1 MAKKQFKAESK
12 RLLDLMINSIYT
24 HKEIFL
30 REIISNASDAIDKLC
45 YVALTDDKVGMNRS
59 DFAITVSVDKE
70 NRTLTVSDNGIGM
83 SREELENNLGVIASS
98 GSYKFRQ
105 ETEEKDKKDADIDII
120 GQFGV
125 GFYSAFM
132 VADSITVRTK
142 KYGEEQAYEW
152 QSSGADGYTITEC
165 DKEAVGTDV
174 IMHIKP
180 DTDEENYSE
189 YLEPYRLHALIKKYS
204 DYIRYPIRMM
214 MPEQKVKEGSDPE
227 KPEFETVE
235 ELKTVNS
242 MVPLWQR
249 KKSDVTEEEY
259 NKFYSELTHE
269 FDKPQ
274 RTITVSAE
282 GSVTYKALLF
292 VPSSRPFNFYTE
304 GYEKGLQ
311 LYSAGV
317 LIMDKCDSLLPDYL
331 RFVRGVVDSP
341 DLSLNISRE
350 LLQHDRQLKVIGQ
363 NLEKKVRADLE
374 KFLKDDREGYE
385 KFYAN
390 FGRQLGY
397 GIVSD
402 GGESRKD
409 SLKDLMMFYSSTQKK
424 LTTLKEYVERMK
436 EGQKCIYYAAGES
449 IAAVDKLPQTELLKD
464 KDYEVLYLT
473 GETDEF
479 VLQALMNYDEKPFRS
494 IVDGDLELGGEEE
507 HKDDSE
513 SAELMQFVKETLG
526 DKIKEAKVS
535 HRLKTHPVC
544 LTAGE
549 GFSFEMEKY
558 FKNFQMPEPIKAER
572 ILELNVDHP
581 AVKAMAAAMASDRD
595 KAALYAKILYEQGY
609 ILAYKF
615 DKDEKGHP
623 SIKIALKWDPA
634 TKTNAIKDLKRVS
647 RPGLRRYASVS
658 DMPRV
663 LNGLG
668 IAIVSTSKGIMTDA
682 KARKE
687 NVGGEV
693 LCYIY

>member
-83 SREELENNLGVIASS
+83 SKEELENNLGVIASS

-105 ETEEKDKKDADIDII
+105 ETEEKDKKEADIDII

-132 VADSITVRTK
+132 VADEITVLTK
-142 KYGEEQAYEW
+142 KYGEEQAYRW
-152 QSSGADGYTITEC
+152 QSSGADGYTVTEC
-165 DKEAVGTDV
+165 DKDTVGTEV

-235 ELKTVNS
+235 ALKTVNS

-249 KKSDVTEEEY
+249 KRSEVTDEEY
-259 NKFYSELTHE
+259 NKFYSELTRE

-274 RTITVSAE
+274 RVITVSAE
-282 GSVTYKALLF
+282 GNVTYKALLF
-292 VPSSRPFNFYTE
+292 VPSARPFNFYTE

-317 LIMDKCDSLLPDYL
+317 LIMDKCDTLLPDYL

-374 KFLKDDREGYE
+374 KFLGDDREGYE

-390 FGRQLGY
+390 FGRQLSF

-402 GGESRKD
+402 GGETRKD
-409 SLKDLMMFYSSTQKK
+409 SLKELLMFYSSTEKK
-424 LTTLKEYVERMK
+424 LTTLREYVSRMK
-436 EGQKCIYYAAGES
+436 EDQKCIYYAAGES
-449 IAAVDKLPQTELLKD
+449 VAAVDKLPQTELLKD
-464 KDYEVLYLT
+464 KNYEILYLT

-479 VLQALMNYDEKPFRS
+479 TLQALMNYDEKPFRS

-507 HKDDSE
+507 QKDEAE
-513 SAELMQFVKETLG
+513 SSALLEFVKVTLG
-526 DKIKEAKVS
+526 DKVKEVKVS

-558 FKNFQMPEPIKAER
+558 FKNFEMPEPVKAER
-572 ILELNVDHP
+572 ILELNVAHP
-581 AVKAMAAAMASDRD
+581 AVKAMEALMATDRD
-595 KAALYAKILYEQGY
+595 KAALYAKILYDQANLIAGLPLEDPG
-609 ILAYKF
+609 AY
-615 DKDEKGHP
+615 
-623 SIKIALKWDPA
+623 
-634 TKTNAIKDLKRVS
+634 T
-647 RPGLRRYASVS
+647 
-658 DMPRV
+658 DMV
-663 LNGLG
+663 AQL
-668 IAIVSTSKGIMTDA
+668 MQ
-682 KARKE
+682 
-687 NVGGEV
+687 
-693 LCYIY
+693 